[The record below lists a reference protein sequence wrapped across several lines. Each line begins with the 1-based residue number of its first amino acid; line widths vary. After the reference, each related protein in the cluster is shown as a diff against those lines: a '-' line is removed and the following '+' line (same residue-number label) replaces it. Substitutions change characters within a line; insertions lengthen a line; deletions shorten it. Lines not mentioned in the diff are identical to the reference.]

1 MPKLNLIG
9 MVVLCLAVAGGAAV
23 MALRA
28 GPARVDQPRVDRLI
42 RRLADTDPDLRRE
55 AERELKELGPKAEPA
70 LKEAARGSDPVV
82 AERARTILGFK
93 KLEVSK
99 PPAET
104 ISDPV
109 PPATE
114 VRLSLQVASA
124 PRRADEPVLYYL
136 RLHNGTKRTIAIA
149 RHRRDG
155 RADYRGFGFFERID
169 AEGRVVPM
177 GDGFPAEEE
186 SPTAEVVLV
195 GPGESVDLFPGAGL
209 LRIGAAGTSRIRY
222 VYDASEG
229 SDYRE
234 CLATGHH
241 AAAALK
247 AERLES
253 NAVTVTIP

>member
-28 GPARVDQPRVDRLI
+28 SPARVDRPRVDRLI

-93 KLEVSK
+93 KPEVSK

-104 ISDPV
+104 ISDPA
-109 PPATE
+109 PAAAE
-114 VRLSLQVASA
+114 VRLSLQIASA

-136 RLHNGTKRTIAIA
+136 RLHNGTKRSIAIA
-149 RHRRDG
+149 RSKRDG
-155 RADYRGFGFFERID
+155 RPDYRGFGFFERVD
-169 AEGRVVPM
+169 AEGRVSAIA
-177 GDGFPAEEE
+177 GDPAEDEDATVE
-186 SPTAEVVLV
+186 MVVV
-195 GPGESVDLFPGAGL
+195 MPGEGIDLAPASGL
-209 LRIGAAGTSRIRY
+209 LKIGASGTFRVRY

-241 AAAALK
+241 AAASLK

-253 NAVTVTIP
+253 NVVTVTIP